1 MTLNEMKAKHP
12 TLFAEYERIK
22 GEREAFNAKF
32 VQPLRDQRDAVI
44 AEMHPMV
51 QREQALA
58 AKLKE
63 EQPKLAE
70 FDRQISGLI
79 AAMGGR
85 GM

>member
-12 TLFAEYERIK
+12 VMFAEYERIK
-22 GEREAFNAKF
+22 GERETFNAKF
-32 VQPLRDQRDAVI
+32 VQTLRDERDAVI
-44 AEMHPMV
+44 AEMRPQV
-51 QREQALA
+51 VREQAIA

-63 EQPKLAE
+63 EQSKLAE

-85 GM
+85 